1 MNKEVLSLIASLL
14 DSLGI
19 RYSLLRYNA
28 EDSEA
33 EYPYFTG
40 EYIESPEANED
51 GHMSIEF
58 LLTGFT
64 KGTWL
69 SLEEAK
75 AVIAGAFRLYTTV
88 TEGCGVCITYES
100 AYPVPQEDE
109 DLKSI
114 EIILTVHVWR
124 KD

>member
-1 MNKEVLSLIASLL
+1 MNKEVLALIADLM

-19 RYSLLRYNA
+19 RYSFLRYNA

-33 EYPYFTG
+33 EYPYFIG

-58 LLTGFT
+58 ILTGFT

-75 AVIAGAFRLYTTV
+75 AAIAEAFRLNTTV
-88 TEGCGVCITYES
+88 TGGYGVCITYES

-109 DLKSI
+109 ELKSI
-114 EIILTVHVWR
+114 EITLSVHVWR
-124 KD
+124 SE